1 MEGILHETTYN
12 ASHISTDMTRVCG
25 CGFWATDAQIRVKGS
40 KGRFDLRVTP
50 AQSGAHGLYPGVDG
64 LFGVDFAQIGC
75 AYPRIVRQIGADAV
89 KGHQT
94 AFHDIAALA
103 DLQGQVGVLLDQ

>member
-1 MEGILHETTYN
+1 
-12 ASHISTDMTRVCG
+12 MTRVCG

-50 AQSGAHGLYPGVDG
+50 AQSGAHGLGHGVACIQGVDG
-64 LFGVDFAQIGC
+64 LFGVDFAQIRR